1 MARTIIKEYCVCKEC
16 GFGYANVKNHFCYTV
31 MPPIYKAAYHCP
43 VCKKDGEVNENEVF
57 VKEEEIN
64 VSTPDPV
71 SMPQDEKV
79 KRFTLNGDNDK
90 GETIAVD
97 TSQDTP
103 FIKVPELSEED
114 KEKILKYIKENKDY
128 MITSL
133 EECSIEPLIN
143 INDLIK
149 CIKLMKFCGVNDI
162 GALKDG
168 LITKEEYDFM
178 HQIFSKIE
186 GDK

>member
-64 VSTPDPV
+64 TSTPDPI
-71 SMPQDEKV
+71 SMPQDEQV
-79 KRFTLNGDNDK
+79 KRFTLNGDNGK

-97 TSQDTP
+97 TP
-103 FIKVPELSEED
+103 FIIDATKLNEED
-114 KEKILKYIKENKDY
+114 KEKILKELKNKIY
-128 MITSL
+128 TPTTL
-133 EECSIEPLIN
+133 ECSIEPLIN

-149 CIKLMKFCGVNDI
+149 CIKLMYFCGVNDI

-186 GDK
+186 RDR